1 MRLNGSDYTDPE
13 AIQFNTI
20 EDAVYMSMKND
31 VSFIMEDA
39 MNFYEQQSTFNPNM
53 PMRFLI
59 YAGMVYNKYIE
70 VSGSYRRY
78 STVQQYAPAP
88 RCICFYNGV
97 SEKDDRAVLKLSDAF
112 RGDTRADIDVR
123 VTMININ
130 YGHNRELLERCRP
143 LKEYSWFVNE
153 VRVNRMSMDSLEN
166 AIDAALGKMPE
177 DFIIKPFIMANKAEV
192 RNMCITE
199 YDEERTFA
207 EQRAEGIEEGMEV
220 GVVKTLYKLVKEG
233 IIDISKAAEEAGM
246 TVGEFEAKASLMG

>member
-1 MRLNGSDYTDPE
+1 M
-13 AIQFNTI
+13 
-20 EDAVYMSMKND
+20 
-31 VSFIMEDA
+31 
-39 MNFYEQQSTFNPNM
+39 
-53 PMRFLI
+53 
-59 YAGMVYNKYIE
+59 
-70 VSGSYRRY
+70 
-78 STVQQYAPAP
+78 
-88 RCICFYNGV
+88 
-97 SEKDDRAVLKLSDAF
+97 SEKDDKVVLKLSDAF

-130 YGHNRELLERCRP
+130 YRHNRELLERCRP

-153 VRVNRMSMDSLEN
+153 VRVNRMSMDGLEN